1 MNRKL
6 VAGVPASR
14 GCHAPPSSLTS
25 RSYVA
30 APEPASPLRAG
41 MVMTVVEAKAG
52 QGCPA
57 YVLPSPY
64 QYYHSHHEYDSAY
77 NNSPDCIVF
86 DLLVG

>member
-1 MNRKL
+1 M
-6 VAGVPASR
+6 
-14 GCHAPPSSLTS
+14 
-25 RSYVA
+25 
-30 APEPASPLRAG
+30 
-41 MVMTVVEAKAG
+41 MEAKAG

-86 DLLVG
+86 DLLVGESTRILRLSSSPSTPTDVEEAIHHGVRV